1 MNIEYACY
9 DIAANETEI
18 TNTITGA
25 IKLKPSVV
33 SVFPQYI
40 KTAKPL
46 CKDIRIS
53 CPIDFPLGILDTR
66 TRLIATEA
74 AIKQGADIIEL
85 VCPAHYLCNRKY
97 DKFREDIR
105 QILAFCIANKIEL
118 RYILEYRQYSYE
130 LLYKIAQI
138 LLDLGINI
146 IYPSTGYLLDDIND
160 NILASVLINKKV
172 PNINIVCNGNLW
184 NDAQV
189 KVVKNSQIY
198 GFRVNSINGLNLFYN
213 Q

>member
-9 DIAANETEI
+9 DVAGNETEI

-25 IKLKPSVV
+25 IKFKPGVI

-40 KTAKPL
+40 KTAKSL
-46 CKDIRIS
+46 SNNTRIS
-53 CPIDFPLGILDTR
+53 SPIDFPLGILDTK
-66 TRLIATEA
+66 TRLIATES

-85 VCPAHYLCNRKY
+85 VCPSYFLCNRKY
-97 DKFREDIR
+97 DKFREDIK
-105 QILAFCIANKIEL
+105 QTLAMCVANKVEL

-160 NILASVLINKKV
+160 NLLASALINKKV
-172 PNINIVCNGNLW
+172 PNINIICNGNLW
-184 NDAQV
+184 NDSQV

>member
-9 DIAANETEI
+9 DVAANETEI

-25 IKLKPSVV
+25 IKFKPSVI

-40 KTAKPL
+40 KTAKIL
-46 CKDIRIS
+46 STTTRIS
-53 CPIDFPLGILDTR
+53 SPVDFPLGILDTKA
-66 TRLIATEA
+66 RLIATESV
-74 AIKQGADIIEL
+74 IKQGADIIEL
-85 VCPAHYLCNRKY
+85 VCPAYFLCNRKY

-105 QILAFCIANKIEL
+105 QTLALCISNKVEL

-160 NILASVLINKKV
+160 NLLASALINKKV
-172 PNINIVCNGNLW
+172 PDINIISNGNLW